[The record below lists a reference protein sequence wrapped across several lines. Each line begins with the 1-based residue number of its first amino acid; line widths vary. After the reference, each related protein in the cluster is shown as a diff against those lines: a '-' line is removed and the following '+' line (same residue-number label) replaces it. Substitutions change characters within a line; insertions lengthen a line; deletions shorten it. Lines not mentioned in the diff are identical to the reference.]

1 VVVVFAAAVLL
12 QAVAAQAVRQ
22 DVQLGVPLALEPER
36 GALQVAQPVA
46 QDAPPVPGELLAA
59 HSAASLGDLPAD
71 SVAAR

>member
-22 DVQLGVPLALEPER
+22 DVQLGALEPER